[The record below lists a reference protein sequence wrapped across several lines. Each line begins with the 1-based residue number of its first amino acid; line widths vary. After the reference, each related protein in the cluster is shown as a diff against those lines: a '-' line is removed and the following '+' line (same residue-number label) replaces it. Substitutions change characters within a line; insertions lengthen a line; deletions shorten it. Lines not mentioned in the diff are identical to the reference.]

1 MESIKGFLW
10 FLFYVF
16 LFWVGYQ
23 ISKAIRPFD
32 YDKKPWIGVFV
43 GGILLLLFNLI
54 YSLLF

>member
-16 LFWVGYQ
+16 LFWVGYP
-23 ISKAIRPFD
+23 IPKTIRPFV